1 MNNLFMKEFYV
12 LLKLLYIEHISFNDK
27 TNIQEL
33 CLIDREFRRLLYYKR
48 ISDIIYTENMLLNNL
63 FIQNLSNLYPE
74 KISKDSD
81 IIKYV

>member
-1 MNNLFMKEFYV
+1 MKEFYV